1 MEIREKYISVLQ
13 MFFLDGVI
21 PRNTISDE
29 DEEVNEI
36 DYEDEQSENQYKE
49 SALQICD
56 GEQLTND
63 ILPREGVAGPVGRG
77 KKRHNAQEDDNGMS
91 GSDQVLSSSS
101 RFASPEHSR
110 VRKSPTQSTSVSTSE
125 SRMKLNI
132 GLNTRLCELLKD
144 GRQVSRCLLRAPVP
158 PLECGS

>member
-1 MEIREKYISVLQ
+1 MPNVLILPHSADYSEEVWMEIREKYISVLQ

-63 ILPREGVAGPVGRG
+63 ILLSPESFEEKVRG
-77 KKRHNAQEDDNGMS
+77 KA
-91 GSDQVLSSSS
+91 
-101 RFASPEHSR
+101 
-110 VRKSPTQSTSVSTSE
+110 
-125 SRMKLNI
+125 
-132 GLNTRLCELLKD
+132 
-144 GRQVSRCLLRAPVP
+144 
-158 PLECGS
+158 